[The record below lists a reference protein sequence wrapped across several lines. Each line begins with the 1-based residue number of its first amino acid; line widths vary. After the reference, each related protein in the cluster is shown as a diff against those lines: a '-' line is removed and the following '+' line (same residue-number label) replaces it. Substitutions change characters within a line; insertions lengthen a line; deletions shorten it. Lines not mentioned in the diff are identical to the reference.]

1 MFRINFLLTLSFA
14 FLLCFPLQSLSQI
27 APRPRTDSRPVEDPM
42 KAGATVRGRVVYSDS
57 GRPVRFVT
65 IELIPERREQPNGTG
80 SGAGNG
86 GGDGI
91 GTGMFTAGGSQMGGQ
106 TNQNGEFVIKNVRPG
121 TYVANIR
128 SDGILGRD
136 AMSFMRR
143 SNPDEFKAFFV
154 PFDVIGNGEIQISL
168 QAVRAASI
176 GGRIF
181 YADGEPAVG
190 VKVEAMRKDG
200 GTFVGSYM
208 ASRLATTDDRGSYRI
223 TGLPE
228 GEYIVRVVEPYR
240 HQETNDRYSYFSARN
255 SILHT
260 YYPQGDRSDSATS
273 MKLQLGEEI
282 QSVDITIPDRKL
294 FTMSGSVVFKGTK
307 EALSGFMVVIARADN
322 IDRGVVD
329 GSGNSTNVTTDESGE
344 WRVANLPKGKYSV
357 TVVEGYRPST
367 TQNQNQNQKE
377 PVKRSYSSVRK
388 EVELAESDVS
398 GLTIEMPLESSVVAT
413 VRDENGKTVDSP
425 FGVYLVNE
433 KTKRNFGPDM
443 PTNRRQGQTKP
454 TTDQTLRFG
463 KLEAGEYRVRVS
475 SQNFYLVSAT
485 LNGSDAA
492 EQTFKV
498 GEGDEIKGLS
508 IVVSKGMGTVSG
520 VVENYD
526 PNTPFVVIMTR
537 SDSTASVGS
546 SQVGRDGKFKIK
558 AAPGAY
564 RLLLVPTADLRSPDP
579 AAARARFEELLRN
592 ARDVEL
598 RAGETAEVVLQIPA
612 L

>member
-1 MFRINFLLTLSFA
+1 MFRVLFLLALSFV
-14 FLLCFPLQSLSQI
+14 LLLGLPLQSFSQVNPRSTP
-27 APRPRTDSRPVEDPM
+27 APRPVEDPT

-65 IELIPERREQPNGTG
+65 IELIPERREQPPTQGAGLGNG
-80 SGAGNG
+80 SGGVS
-86 GGDGI
+86 
-91 GTGMFTAGGSQMGGQ
+91 GMFIAGGSQMGGI

-143 SNPDEFKAFFV
+143 SNPDEFKSYFV
-154 PFDVIGNGEIQISL
+154 PFDVIGNGEIQIAL

-200 GTFVGSYM
+200 GLFVGSYM

-240 HQETNDRYSYFSARN
+240 HQETSGRYSYFAARN

-260 YYPQGDRSDSATS
+260 YYPNGDRSDSATP

-294 FTMSGSVVFKGTK
+294 LTLSGNVVFKGTK
-307 EALSGFMVVIARADN
+307 EPLNGFMVVIARADN
-322 IDRGVVD
+322 IDRGVID
-329 GSGNSTNVTTDESGE
+329 GTGNSTNVTTDESGE
-344 WRVANLPKGKYSV
+344 WSVANLPQGKYSV
-357 TVVEGYRPST
+357 TVVEGYRPSSQSQT
-367 TQNQNQNQKE
+367 PNSKE

-388 EVELAESDVS
+388 EVELSESDVS
-398 GLTIEMPLESSVVAT
+398 GLTIEMPLESSVLAT
-413 VRDENGKTVDSP
+413 VRDEKGKTVDSP
-425 FGVYLVNE
+425 FGIYLINE
-433 KTKRNFGPDM
+433 KTKRSFGPDM
-443 PTNRRQGQTKP
+443 QANRRPGQTKS
-454 TTDQTLRFG
+454 TTDPTLRFG

-485 LNGSDAA
+485 LNGSDAV

-498 GEGDEIKGLS
+498 GEGDEVKGLS

-520 VVENYD
+520 VVDNYD
-526 PNTPFVVIMTR
+526 PNSPFTVMLTR
-537 SDSTASVGS
+537 TDSTATVGS
-546 SQVGRDGKFKIK
+546 SQVGRDGKFKLR
-558 AAPGAY
+558 AAPGTY
-564 RLLLVPTADLRSPDP
+564 RLLLVSTVDLRLSDP
-579 AAARARFEELLRN
+579 AAARARYEEMLRN
-592 ARDVEL
+592 AREVDL
-598 RAGETAEVVLQIPA
+598 RAGETTEVVLQTPA
-612 L
+612 P